1 MKADIITI
9 GDEILIGQIID
20 SNSAYLGEQ
29 LTKLGFLVRR
39 TVSIGDNADSIIT
52 ALNDSVQNS
61 DLIILTGGLGP
72 TNDDITKDTLTRF
85 FHGNYILH
93 EASLNIISQ
102 FFALRGR
109 EMTERNRRQAEVPDT
124 CEPLLNRIGTAPGM
138 LFRKE
143 NKIIFSLPGVPFE
156 MQALFENE
164 VMPRILQH
172 FTLPV
177 RLQKTILT
185 TGLSESDIA
194 DRLAKFENELDKELK
209 LAYLPS
215 PGLLRL
221 RLSIS
226 GNNID
231 YLNKKL
237 NDTSHKIVAMLGG
250 QNVFGYD
257 DDALPKVIGEIL
269 RKYNYQLS
277 VAESCTGGNIAHL
290 ITSVPGASA
299 YFRGGIVAY
308 ANDIK
313 KSMLHVDQSTLEKFG
328 AVSCEVVE
336 QMALGARKI
345 MNTDFSIAT
354 SGIAGPDG
362 GSSEKPVGTTWIA
375 VATPEKVVSRRFLF
389 GDNRERNIIRASLTA
404 LNMLRNVTLQYIK
417 NSI

>member
-20 SNSAYLGEQ
+20 SNSTFLAAQ
-29 LTKLGFLVRR
+29 LTQLGFFVRR
-39 TVSIGDNADSIIT
+39 TVSIGDDADSIIT

-61 DLIILTGGLGP
+61 DLIVLTGGLGP

-102 FFALRGR
+102 FFAIRGR

-143 NKIIFSLPGVPFE
+143 NKIIVSLPGVPFE
-156 MQALFENE
+156 MKALFENE
-164 VMPRILQH
+164 VKPRILQH
-172 FTLPV
+172 YTLLV
-177 RLQKTILT
+177 HLQKTILT
-185 TGLSESDIA
+185 IGLSESDIA
-194 DRLAKFENELDKELK
+194 DRLDQFENELDKELK

-226 GNNID
+226 GDNKD
-231 YLNKKL
+231 HLNKKL
-237 NDTSHKIVAMLGG
+237 NEKSNKIVAMLGG

-257 DDALPKVIGEIL
+257 DDSLPKVIGEIL
-269 RKYNYQLS
+269 RKYSYQLS
-277 VAESCTGGNIAHL
+277 VAESCTGGSIAHL
-290 ITSVPGASA
+290 ITSAPGASV

-308 ANDIK
+308 SNEIK
-313 KSMLHVDQSTLEKFG
+313 QSMLRVDQNTLEKFG

-336 QMALGARKI
+336 QMALGARKF
-345 MNTDFSIAT
+345 MNTDFSLAT
-354 SGIAGPDG
+354 SGIAGPNG

-375 VATPEKVVSRRFLF
+375 VAAPDKVISRRFLF
-389 GDNRERNIIRASLTA
+389 GDNRERNIIRTSLTA
-404 LNMLRNVTLQYIK
+404 LNMLRNVTLKYIK